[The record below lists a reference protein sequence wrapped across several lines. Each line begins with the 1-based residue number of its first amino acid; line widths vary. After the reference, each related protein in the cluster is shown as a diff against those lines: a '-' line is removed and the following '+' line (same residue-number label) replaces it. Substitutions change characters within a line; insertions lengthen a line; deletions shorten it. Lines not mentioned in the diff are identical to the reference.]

1 MKLSDFIEENK
12 SEKIQGRR
20 IEIASFTCDDEHI
33 IICGELQ
40 DQRLVS
46 TYTVA
51 NQPRPHGTVH
61 RMRICMKV
69 ATGTLTITEIEA
81 ELPTVPHE
89 ECAELVDT
97 VDAIKGL
104 MLSRGFSAEVKKR
117 IGGRNGCIHLM
128 TLLLA
133 MAPAALQGYWVNNDR
148 DPDRRRLSGGHM
160 EQYLIDSCRVWR
172 RDGSLVQEIAD
183 AANITLIP
191 QNDQGTGDV

>member
-1 MKLSDFIEENK
+1 MTLSDFIEEHQ

-20 IEIASFTCDDEHI
+20 IEITSYACDDDHI
-33 IICGELQ
+33 IICGELR
-40 DQRLVS
+40 DQRLVP

-51 NQPRPHGTVH
+51 NRPRPPGTVH

-69 ATGTLTITEIEA
+69 ATSTLSITAIEA
-81 ELPTVPHE
+81 ELPTVPHD

-104 MLSRGFSAEVKKR
+104 KLSRGFSAEVKKR

-148 DPDRRRLSGGHM
+148 DPKRRRLSGGHL

-172 RDGSLVQEIAD
+172 REGSLVQEIAN
-183 AANITLIP
+183 AANISLAP
-191 QNDQGTGDV
+191 QNDKGTGDV